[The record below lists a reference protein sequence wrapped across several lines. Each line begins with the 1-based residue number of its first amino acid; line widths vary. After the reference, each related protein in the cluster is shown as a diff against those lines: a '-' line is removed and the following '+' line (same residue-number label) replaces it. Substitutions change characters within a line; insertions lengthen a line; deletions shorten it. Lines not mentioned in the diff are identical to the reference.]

1 MPNRNGSRRAAPLC
15 GIFASDL
22 QVFRFYED
30 GTVLDVLVR
39 PAPRPE
45 DAAALARWLR
55 RETPLS
61 GVHTARFEQRGAR
74 IAFTTYGHLR
84 PEEIAVRGTWS
95 YGRLTLGL
103 KGVGWK
109 IEPQLF
115 SRLDIARR

>member
-1 MPNRNGSRRAAPLC
+1 MPHRNGSRRAAPLS

-45 DAAALARWLR
+45 DAEALARWLR
-55 RETPLS
+55 REKPLS
-61 GVHTARFEQRGAR
+61 GVHTAHFEQRGAR
-74 IAFTTYGHLR
+74 IAFTTRGHLR
-84 PEEIAVRGTWS
+84 PEEIKVRGTWS
-95 YGRLTLGL
+95 HGRLTLGL
-103 KGVGWK
+103 TGVGWK